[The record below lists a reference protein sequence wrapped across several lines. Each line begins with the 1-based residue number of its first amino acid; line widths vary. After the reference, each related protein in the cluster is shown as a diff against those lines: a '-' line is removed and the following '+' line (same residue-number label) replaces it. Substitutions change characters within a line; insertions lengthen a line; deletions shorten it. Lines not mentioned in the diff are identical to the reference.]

1 VRKTSKNM
9 VQINFMDF
17 DMFKLEIFYEYISLK
32 ISIFI
37 EELVQPIIVVEGSIV
52 IIVVHV
58 VINAPNGRVNNE
70 NDNLEEFVIMRTRG
84 FDSR

>member
-1 VRKTSKNM
+1 M